1 MPRYGEFGG
10 NAFIAGPADAEAYI
24 SSATADGHFFLLVW
38 ISYDRGGAALFLF
51 KICLVWLAAI
61 CLQPRN

>member
-24 SSATADGHFFLLVW
+24 SSATADGHFFLLVP
-38 ISYDRGGAALFLF
+38 AL
-51 KICLVWLAAI
+51 LAYRDQNA
-61 CLQPRN
+61 